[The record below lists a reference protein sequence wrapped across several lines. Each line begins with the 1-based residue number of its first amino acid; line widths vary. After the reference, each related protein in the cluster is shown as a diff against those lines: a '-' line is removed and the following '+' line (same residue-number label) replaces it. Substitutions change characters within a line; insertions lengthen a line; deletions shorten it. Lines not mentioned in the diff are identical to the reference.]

1 MSSQLAFGA
10 SKSPSPPSPS
20 PCQSPSPCESAS
32 ASVPHLHL
40 HHHLHLHVHH
50 HLRLRLHL
58 HRHPHRLIS
67 VLLLRLIHNTK
78 RYDRCR
84 VGGCPEGLAIS
95 YVFVSAVG
103 GRWGRRGVG
112 FLAASRALKLG
123 SRAVRSL
130 EKRKGRRRRRVT
142 CPTVGAPADKK
153 NKSSGGAVL
162 RIFSRTCICMVST
175 GAERLNPSF
184 SV

>member
-1 MSSQLAFGA
+1 MSPQLAFGA

-84 VGGCPEGLAIS
+84 VGGCPEGLAIMILILTMVS
-95 YVFVSAVG
+95 YHHHYNCKPFGAPADPSSATPLCIQYFMYYMGNIV
-103 GRWGRRGVG
+103 V
-112 FLAASRALKLG
+112 
-123 SRAVRSL
+123 
-130 EKRKGRRRRRVT
+130 RRRRRT
-142 CPTVGAPADKK
+142 NT
-153 NKSSGGAVL
+153 
-162 RIFSRTCICMVST
+162 RR
-175 GAERLNPSF
+175 
-184 SV
+184 

>member
-84 VGGCPEGLAIS
+84 VGGCPEGLAI
-95 YVFVSAVG
+95 
-103 GRWGRRGVG
+103 RRPQRGSRRVEPRLNI
-112 FLAASRALKLG
+112 LADIADICNSLMKSEFRPPAALAGPLG
-123 SRAVRSL
+123 SGHFPFNFLPPSDVHFYLR
-130 EKRKGRRRRRVT
+130 G
-142 CPTVGAPADKK
+142 
-153 NKSSGGAVL
+153 
-162 RIFSRTCICMVST
+162 RIFDALS
-175 GAERLNPSF
+175 A
-184 SV
+184 

>member
-84 VGGCPEGLAIS
+84 VGGCPEGLAIT
-95 YVFVSAVG
+95 YHIITYCFILLCKPPFIPPQAPRPFRRPLPATG
-103 GRWGRRGVG
+103 GSPHLG
-112 FLAASRALKLG
+112 F
-123 SRAVRSL
+123 
-130 EKRKGRRRRRVT
+130 
-142 CPTVGAPADKK
+142 
-153 NKSSGGAVL
+153 NSGGM
-162 RIFSRTCICMVST
+162 SRVR
-175 GAERLNPSF
+175 GQKRSF
-184 SV
+184 WRS